1 MELGDHVVVRILG
14 LEVGVGVFFVVSV
27 GRVAVEVGLVVI
39 VVDSVV
45 AGDAV
50 GAEVTLSPRLC
61 YKTSN
66 YFLLSPY
73 VFFLPSRARLNAARI
88 ASSRFRILF
97 ESSHVE

>member
-14 LEVGVGVFFVVSV
+14 LEVGLGVSVFFVVSV

-50 GAEVTLSPRLC
+50 GAEVTLSPRLANC
-61 YKTSN
+61 SCS
-66 YFLLSPY
+66 LMLVAGVSGSIP
-73 VFFLPSRARLNAARI
+73 
-88 ASSRFRILF
+88 
-97 ESSHVE
+97 